1 MTAPAE
7 LVHRG
12 PADVPNPLTDRYRAR
27 SGPVALTGVQ
37 ALARLLIDQR
47 HADAARGWRTG
58 ALVSGYRGSPLAG
71 LDLVLQAQSDLL
83 GGLGIR
89 FVPAVNE
96 ELGATIVYG
105 SQSVTQRPGSRYD
118 GVFGLWYGKAP
129 GVDRSADA
137 FKHGTWMGTT
147 PRGGVLAVAG
157 DDPSSKSSTLPSNS
171 VPALAEAYM
180 PVLSP
185 GGVGDLLWLGRHG
198 FELSRYCGAWV
209 GFQVVTNVADS
220 LDVVELGA
228 GPRIVDPGFEWN
240 GKPWQPSRRPGVDL
254 PAARAME
261 DEVLAG
267 RLAAA
272 RAYASAHRLDRVEVA
287 AAGARLG
294 LVAAGRTY
302 VELRQALNRLGLDS
316 TALDRL
322 GIRVLRLGMVYPLD
336 GTALRS
342 FAAGLDAV
350 IVVEEKRS
358 FIETQVKEAL
368 YALPDRPLVYGKLGP
383 AGQPLVPVHG
393 ELDADRITGA
403 LAHLLADRL
412 GPEHV
417 DLRHPALRPE
427 LPRLTLTPV
436 ARTPFFCSGCP
447 HNRSTEVPEGSRA
460 GAGIGCHTM
469 TTFMDRSE
477 GVTQMGGEGVTW
489 VGEAPFT
496 DTPHMFQNLGDGTF
510 FHSGSLAIR
519 QAVAAGAAITFK
531 LLHNSAVAMTGGQ
544 SADGAADPPA
554 ITWMMHA
561 EGVARTVVVTDDPR
575 RYGRRARWAPGVRV
589 RHRDDLDAVQRELR
603 EVPGVT
609 VLIYDQACAAETR
622 RKRKRGMA
630 PQPTEL
636 VVVNEAVC
644 EGCGDCGRA
653 SNCLSVEPVE
663 TEFGRKTRID
673 QASCNSD
680 LSCLRGDCPSFV
692 VVTPRPGAA
701 KPKPSGGPA
710 PLAVPE
716 PSALPEPER
725 PERANV
731 VLTGI
736 GGTGVV
742 TVNQILATAA
752 LLDGLGA
759 NGLDQ
764 TGLSQKA
771 GSVVSHLRI
780 HPEPAEGSGL
790 VGAGEA
796 DAYLVFDALTGAAAA
811 NLARCA
817 PERTAAVV
825 SSSEVPT
832 GRMVADPAVARPDFG
847 AHVAR
852 IAERTTDR
860 LAVFDAAAAAAA
872 LGAPAAANFLVVGA
886 AYQLGLLPVS
896 AAAIEQAIAVN
907 GVGVAATV
915 RAFRAGRGRV
925 VAPPAATEA
934 TTEATT
940 PQKAPAGP
948 PNGTP
953 HPLLAGSRFTGELR
967 RLLDIRVPEL
977 VAYQNTAYAE
987 RYLATVTRAANAD
1000 QRLGE
1005 AVARGLFKLIAYKDE
1020 YEVARLHLD
1029 ADLSAYGAAKVKVLL
1044 HPPVLRALGIRRKL
1058 ALGRSARPVF
1068 RVLRALRFLRG
1079 TPFDLFGHSLVR
1091 RTERALIGE
1100 YLDAVDQAIARFRPD
1115 RADQAV
1121 ALAELPDVVRGYEQI
1136 KLDTV
1141 AEFRRRLAAAVD
1153 DLRAVAAAGI
1163 AATGTEAAGTEAEVE
1178 QGVR

>member
-58 ALVSGYRGSPLAG
+58 GLVSGYRGSPLAG
-71 LDLVLQAQSDLL
+71 LDLVLQGQSGLL
-83 GGLGIR
+83 ADLGIR

-185 GGVGDLLWLGRHG
+185 AGVGDLLWLGRHG

-209 GFQVVTNVADS
+209 GFQIVTNVADS

-302 VELRQALNRLGLDS
+302 VELRQALDRLGLD
-316 TALDRL
+316 TAALNRL

-336 GTALRS
+336 SAALRS

-383 AGQPLVPVHG
+383 TGQPLVPVHG
-393 ELDADRITGA
+393 ELDADRITTA
-403 LAHLLADRL
+403 LARLLADRL
-412 GPEHV
+412 GSEHI

-519 QAVAAGAAITFK
+519 QAVAAGTTITFK

-554 ITWMMHA
+554 ISWMMHA

-589 RHRDDLDAVQRELR
+589 RHRDDLDEVQRELR

-622 RKRKRGMA
+622 RKRRRGIA

-692 VVTPRPGAA
+692 MVTPRPGGA
-701 KPKPSGGPA
+701 KPKAKPSGGAA
-710 PLAVPE
+710 PLVVPE

-725 PERANV
+725 PERANI

-796 DAYLVFDALTGAAAA
+796 DVYLAFDALTGAAAA

-852 IAERTTDR
+852 IAERTTER
-860 LAVFDAAAAAAA
+860 LAVFDAVAAAAA
-872 LGAPAAANFLVVGA
+872 LGAAAAANFLVVGA

-896 AAAIEQAIAVN
+896 ADAIEQAIAVN

-915 RAFRAGRGRV
+915 RAFRAGRGWV
-925 VAPPAATEA
+925 AAPPAATGS
-934 TTEATT
+934 
-940 PQKAPAGP
+940 AGP
-948 PNGTP
+948 EQG
-953 HPLLAGSRFTGELR
+953 LAGTEQGLR

-977 VAYQNTAYAE
+977 VAYQNAAYAE
-987 RYLATVTRAANAD
+987 RYLKTVTRAANVD
-1000 QRLGE
+1000 ERFGE
-1005 AVARGLFKLIAYKDE
+1005 AVARGLFKLMAYKDE

-1029 ADLSAYGAAKVKVLL
+1029 ADWSAYGPAKVKVLL
-1044 HPPVLRALGIRRKL
+1044 HPPVLRALGMRRKV
-1058 ALGRSARPVF
+1058 ALGRSARPAF

-1079 TPFDLFGHSLVR
+1079 TPFDPFGHTVVR

-1100 YLDAVDQAIARFRPD
+1100 YLYAVDQAVAHFRPD
-1115 RADQAV
+1115 RADQAT

-1136 KLDTV
+1136 KLDSV

-1153 DLRAVAAAGI
+1153 DLRAVPVPAVGADA
-1163 AATGTEAAGTEAEVE
+1163 E